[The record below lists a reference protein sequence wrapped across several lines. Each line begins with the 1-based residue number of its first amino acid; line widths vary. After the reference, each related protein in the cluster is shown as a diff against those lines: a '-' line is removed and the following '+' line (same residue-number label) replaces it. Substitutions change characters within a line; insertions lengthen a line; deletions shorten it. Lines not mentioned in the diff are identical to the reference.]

1 MDLGKLKHN
10 QVFSIM
16 VLCPPLVTEKLQV
29 LVMQY
34 SSWTEI
40 RDFAVVITVLVY
52 IKLFAINFGLFLFIH
67 C

>member
-1 MDLGKLKHN
+1 
-10 QVFSIM
+10 M

-40 RDFAVVITVLVY
+40 RDFAIVITVLVY